1 MCLCIESILKIR
13 EPLKKLY
20 DENTFDEE
28 FQSKIPT
35 EDMFDSM
42 KEIVEPLK
50 IIKRA
55 SYKLQS
61 DEIPTMQHAI
71 TVLIQLGNLATL
83 PDAM

>member
-1 MCLCIESILKIR
+1 
-13 EPLKKLY
+13 
-20 DENTFDEE
+20 
-28 FQSKIPT
+28 
-35 EDMFDSM
+35 MFDSM